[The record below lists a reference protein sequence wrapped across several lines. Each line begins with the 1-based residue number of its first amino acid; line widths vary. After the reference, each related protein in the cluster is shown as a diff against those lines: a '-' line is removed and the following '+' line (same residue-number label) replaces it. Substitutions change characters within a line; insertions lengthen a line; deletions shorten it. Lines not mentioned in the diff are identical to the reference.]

1 MDVTRNEKNK
11 YKEVLTTKKQLKNT
25 IRAYLCAIM
34 LVVYIIGVVTL
45 AQGTNHTWQGILVIL
60 TGIGIMAI
68 NLYLLE

>member
-1 MDVTRNEKNK
+1 M
-11 YKEVLTTKKQLKNT
+11 KKQLKNT
-25 IRAYLCAIM
+25 IRAYLYTIM

-45 AQGTNHTWQGILVIL
+45 AQGTNHSWQGILVII